1 MITNNE
7 NVDLVFETYKEEH
20 EKAIKHYEGELAS
33 VRAGRANPHILDK
46 ILVDYYG
53 TPTPIQHMANVSVP
67 EARQI
72 MISPWDVSNVKN
84 IVKAIMASDLGITP
98 TDDGRIIR
106 LNFPMLTEERRRELV
121 KSTRKLVEDTK
132 VVCRNA
138 RRDAMDELKKLKND
152 SEITEDEKATYE
164 KEVQKMLDE
173 TCVKIDKMMDEKE
186 KEIMQ
191 VSYV

>member
-1 MITNNE
+1 MISENE
-7 NVDLVFETYKEEH
+7 NVNLIFMEFDEEL
-20 EKAIKHYEGELAS
+20 EKAIKHYESELAS
-33 VRAGRANPHILDK
+33 VRAGRANPKILDK

-53 TPTPIQHMANVSVP
+53 TPTPIGHMANVSVP

-72 MISPWDVSNVKN
+72 MIAPWDVSNVKN

-98 TDDGRIIR
+98 TDDGRVIR

-121 KSTRKLVEDTK
+121 KQTRKLVEDTK

-138 RRDAMDELKKLKND
+138 RRDAIDALKKLKKD
-152 SEITEDEKATYE
+152 GEIPEDTEASLEKD
-164 KEVQKMLDE
+164 VQKKLDD
-173 TCVKIDKMMDEKE
+173 TSAKIDKMMDEKE

-191 VSYV
+191 V

>member
-1 MITNNE
+1 MNSENE
-7 NVDLVFETYKEEH
+7 NVNLIFMEYEE
-20 EKAIKHYEGELAS
+20 ELGKAVKHYESELAS

-53 TPTPIQHMANVSVP
+53 TPTPIAHMANVSVP

-84 IVKAIMASDLGITP
+84 ICKAILASDLGLTP
-98 TDDGRIIR
+98 TDDGRVIR

-121 KSTRKLVEDTK
+121 KNTRKLVEDTK

-138 RRDAMDELKKLKND
+138 RRDAIDELKKLKKD
-152 SEITEDEKATYE
+152 GEITEDAEATYE
-164 KEVQKMLDE
+164 KEVQKKLDE
-173 TCVKIDKMMDEKE
+173 TSVKIDKMMDEKE

-191 VSYV
+191 V

>member
-7 NVDLVFETYKEEH
+7 NVDLIFETYKEDID
-20 EKAIKHYEGELAS
+20 KAIKHYESELAA

-67 EARQI
+67 EARQL

-84 IVKAIMASDLGITP
+84 IVKAILASDLGINP

-121 KSTRKLVEDTK
+121 KQTKKLVEDTK

-138 RRDAMDELKKLKND
+138 RRDAIEALKKLKKD
-152 SEITEDEKATYE
+152 GELAEDAEASLE
-164 KEVQKMLDE
+164 KEVQKRLDE
-173 TCVKIDKMMDEKE
+173 HSVKIDKMMDEKE

-191 VSYV
+191 V

>member
-7 NVDLVFETYKEEH
+7 NVDLIFETYKEEID
-20 EKAIKHYEGELAS
+20 KAIKHYEGELAS

-84 IVKAIMASDLGITP
+84 IVKAIMASDLGINP

-164 KEVQKMLDE
+164 KEVQKLLDDAS
-173 TCVKIDKMMDEKE
+173 VKIDKMMDEKE

-191 VSYV
+191 V

>member
-1 MITNNE
+1 MMSDNE
-7 NVDLVFETYKEEH
+7 NVNLIFMEYDEELS
-20 EKAIKHYEGELAS
+20 KAVKHYESELAS
-33 VRAGRANPHILDK
+33 VRAGRANPKILDK

-53 TPTPIQHMANVSVP
+53 TPTPIGHMANVSVP

-98 TDDGRIIR
+98 TDDGKIIR

-121 KSTRKLVEDTK
+121 KSTKKLVEDTK
-132 VVCRNA
+132 IVCRNA
-138 RRDAMDELKKLKND
+138 RRDAIEALKKLKKD
-152 SEITEDEKATYE
+152 GEISEDIEASLEKD
-164 KEVQKMLDE
+164 VQKKLDE
-173 TCVKIDKMMDEKE
+173 VSAKVDKMMDEKE

-191 VSYV
+191 V

>member
-1 MITNNE
+1 MISDNE
-7 NVDLVFETYKEEH
+7 NVNLIFMEYDEELN
-20 EKAIKHYEGELAS
+20 KAVKHYESELSA
-33 VRAGRANPHILDK
+33 VRAGRANPKILDK

-84 IVKAIMASDLGITP
+84 ISKAILASDLGLTP
-98 TDDGRIIR
+98 TDDGKVIR

-121 KSTRKLVEDTK
+121 KNTKKLVEETK

-138 RRDAMDELKKLKND
+138 RRDAIEALKKLKKD
-152 SEITEDEKATYE
+152 SEITEDEEASLE
-164 KEVQKMLDE
+164 KDVQKKLDE
-173 TCVKIDKMMDEKE
+173 MSAKIDKMMDEKE

-191 VSYV
+191 V

>member
-7 NVDLVFETYKEEH
+7 NVDLVFETYKEEID
-20 EKAIKHYEGELAS
+20 KAIKHYEGELAS

-106 LNFPMLTEERRRELV
+106 LNFPMLTEERRKELV

-164 KEVQKMLDE
+164 KEVQKILDE
-173 TCVKIDKMMDEKE
+173 ASVKIDKMMDEKE

-191 VSYV
+191 V

>member
-1 MITNNE
+1 MAYENE
-7 NVDLVFETYKEEH
+7 NVEMIFIEFEEELD
-20 EKAIKHYEGELAS
+20 KAYKHYESELSA

-67 EARQI
+67 EARQLL
-72 MISPWDVSNVKN
+72 ISPWDISNVKN
-84 IVKAIMASDLGITP
+84 ICKAIMASDLGLTP
-98 TDDGRIIR
+98 TDDGKVIR

-121 KSTRKLVEDTK
+121 KQTRKLVEDTK

-138 RRDAMDELKKLKND
+138 RRDAIEELKKLKKD
-152 SEITEDEKATYE
+152 GVITEDAEASYE
-164 KEVQKMLDE
+164 KDVQKKLDAIS
-173 TCVKIDKMMDEKE
+173 VKIDKAMDDKE

-191 VSYV
+191 V

>member
-1 MITNNE
+1 MNSNNE
-7 NVDLVFETYKEEH
+7 NVNLIFMDYEEGID
-20 EKAIKHYEGELAS
+20 KAIKHYESELAS

-53 TPTPIQHMANVSVP
+53 TPTPIPHMANVSVP

-84 IVKAIMASDLGITP
+84 ISKAILASDLGLTP
-98 TDDGRIIR
+98 TDDGRVIR

-121 KSTRKLVEDTK
+121 KNTKKLVEDTK

-138 RRDAMDELKKLKND
+138 RRDAIEEIKKLKKN
-152 SEITEDEKATYE
+152 SEITEDDQATYE
-164 KEVQKMLDE
+164 KEIQKILDE
-173 TCVKIDKMMDEKE
+173 NVVKIDKMMAEKE

-191 VSYV
+191 V

>member
-1 MITNNE
+1 MNSNNE
-7 NVDLVFETYKEEH
+7 NVNLIFMDYEEGID
-20 EKAIKHYEGELAS
+20 KAIKHYESELAS

-53 TPTPIQHMANVSVP
+53 TPTPIPHMANVSVP

-84 IVKAIMASDLGITP
+84 ICKAIMASDLGLTP
-98 TDDGRIIR
+98 TDDGKVIR

-121 KSTRKLVEDTK
+121 KQTKKLVEDTK

-138 RRDAMDELKKLKND
+138 RRDAIEELKKLKKD
-152 SEITEDEKATYE
+152 SVITEDAEAGYE
-164 KEVQKMLDE
+164 KDVQKKLDAICE
-173 TCVKIDKMMDEKE
+173 KIDKAMDAKE

-191 VSYV
+191 V

>member
-1 MITNNE
+1 MISDNE
-7 NVDLVFETYKEEH
+7 NVNLIFMEYEE
-20 EKAIKHYEGELAS
+20 ELAKAIKHYESELAA
-33 VRAGRANPHILDK
+33 VRAGRANPKILDK

-84 IVKAIMASDLGITP
+84 ISKAIMASDLGLTP
-98 TDDGRIIR
+98 TDDGRVIR

-121 KSTRKLVEDTK
+121 KQTRKLVEDTK

-138 RRDAMDELKKLKND
+138 RRDAIEGLKKLKKD
-152 SEITEDEKATYE
+152 GEIAEDAEASLE
-164 KEVQKMLDE
+164 KEVQKKLDE
-173 TCVKIDKMMDEKE
+173 QSAKIDKMMDEKE

-191 VSYV
+191 V